1 MDPGPF
7 LCGNAFTGN
16 DKVPYPRAS
25 LQDTFRLPFDTWMQ
39 AQIPATVRLE
49 IAGDASAVDISYT
62 TVTDDLGYRGDGAG
76 RTFQVWR
83 DLSLV
88 SEEKAELGEGTVR
101 LSMGE
106 ASDHRAIVY
115 LPEGMRPRVLDV
127 SPVGGSIEPAPPRK
141 KWVCYGDSIAEGWI
155 ASSPAMAWPAIVAR
169 EHALDVVN
177 MGYAG
182 SARGEI
188 VTAEQIAGLPADVIS
203 ITHGTNCWTR
213 IPHSIDQMRANTEAF
228 LNVVRQ
234 GHTDTPILVASPVI
248 RPDGEETANKLGAT
262 LGDLRAAMED
272 VVRARI
278 ASGDSALQLIE
289 GLPLVAPEMLSDGI
303 HPNDDGHKALARAL
317 GPLLQ
322 DMAGVS

>member
-1 MDPGPF
+1 MDPTPF

-49 IAGDASAVDISYT
+49 IAGDAREIEIAYE

-76 RTFQVWR
+76 RTFALWR
-83 DLSLV
+83 NLSLV
-88 SEEKAELGEGTVR
+88 SEEKAELGSGTVR
-101 LSMGE
+101 LSMGD

-115 LPEGMRPRVLDV
+115 LPEGMRPRVVDV
-127 SPVGGSIEPAPPRK
+127 SPIGGWIEPASPRK

-155 ASSPAMAWPAIVAR
+155 ASSPAMAWLAIVAR

-188 VTAEQIAGLPADVIS
+188 VTAEHIAGLPADVIS

-213 IPHSIDQMRANTEAF
+213 IPHSIEQMRANTEAF

-303 HPNDDGHKALARAL
+303 HPNDDGHTALARAL

-322 DMAGVS
+322 DMAGAS

>member
-1 MDPGPF
+1 MDPTPF

-49 IAGDASAVDISYT
+49 LAGDASAVDISYRT
-62 TVTDDLGYRGDGAG
+62 GSDDLGYRGDGAG
-76 RTFQVWR
+76 RTFQLWR
-83 DLSLV
+83 NLSPV
-88 SEEKAELGEGTVR
+88 SEEKAELGDGTVR
-101 LSMGE
+101 LSMGD

-127 SPVGGSIEPAPPRK
+127 SPVGGSIEPASPRK

-169 EHALDVVN
+169 EYALDVVN

-188 VTAEQIAGLPADVIS
+188 VSAEHVAGLQADVLS
-203 ITHGTNCWTR
+203 ITHGTNCWNR
-213 IPHSIDQMRANTEAF
+213 IAHSVDQMRANTDAF
-228 LNVVRQ
+228 INVVRQ
-234 GHTDTPILVASPVI
+234 GHPQTPILVASPII
-248 RPDGEETANKLGAT
+248 RPDGEETANRLGAT

-278 ASGDSALQLIE
+278 SAGDSALQLVE
-289 GLPLVAPEMLSDGI
+289 GLPLVPAEQLGDGI
-303 HPNDDGHKALARAL
+303 HPNDDGHLALARAL
-317 GPLLQ
+317 GPILQ
-322 DMAGVS
+322 KMAGAS

>member
-1 MDPGPF
+1 MDPTPF
-7 LCGNAFTGN
+7 LCGNAFAGN

-25 LQDTFRLPFDTWMQ
+25 IHDTFRLPFDTWMQ
-39 AQIPATVRLE
+39 AQLPATVRLE
-49 IAGDASAVDISYT
+49 IAGDAREIEIAYQT
-62 TVTDDLGYRGDGAG
+62 ETEDLGYRGDGAG
-76 RTFQVWR
+76 RTFALWR
-83 DLSLV
+83 FLKPV
-88 SEEKAELGEGTVR
+88 SEEKAVLGEGRAR
-101 LSMGE
+101 LSMG
-106 ASDHRAIVY
+106 SDTDHRAIVY

-127 SPVGGSIEPAPPRK
+127 TPIGGSIESAEPRK

-155 ASSPAMAWPAIVAR
+155 ASAPAMAWPAIVAR

-188 VTAEQIAGLPADVIS
+188 VTAEHIAGLPADVIS

-213 IPHSIDQMRANTEAF
+213 IPHSVEQMRANTDAF

-234 GHTDTPILVASPVI
+234 GHPQTPILVASPII

-272 VVRARI
+272 AVRARI
-278 ASGDSALQLIE
+278 DAGDTALQLIE
-289 GLPLVAPEMLSDGI
+289 GLPLVAPEQLGDGI
-303 HPNDDGHKALARAL
+303 HPNDDGHIALARAL
-317 GPLLQ
+317 GPVLQ
-322 DMAGVS
+322 EMAA